1 MESSDSHSG
10 LISSPC
16 SPLAAIRCTSLA
28 SASHF
33 SGGAR
38 RDARWSTFHAKQSA
52 ASVESACAS
61 RRPSAATRAA
71 RRPVPGLIVV
81 VFGGRDLR
89 RRCARR
95 DLARNRARRGGEE
108 AEAGEYRE
116 RHHEEES
123 RAAAHLRGARKEKNL
138 CGRATRESAP
148 RDAAPRCS
156 SCACAPQFCDPAAA
170 QLASR
175 ARSPPSS

>member
-33 SGGAR
+33 SGGAS

-52 ASVESACAS
+52 ASVESACA
-61 RRPSAATRAA
+61 AEQ

-81 VFGGRDLR
+81 VFGGSDLR
-89 RRCARR
+89 
-95 DLARNRARRGGEE
+95 GW
-108 AEAGEYRE
+108 
-116 RHHEEES
+116 
-123 RAAAHLRGARKEKNL
+123 
-138 CGRATRESAP
+138 
-148 RDAAPRCS
+148 
-156 SCACAPQFCDPAAA
+156 
-170 QLASR
+170 
-175 ARSPPSS
+175 